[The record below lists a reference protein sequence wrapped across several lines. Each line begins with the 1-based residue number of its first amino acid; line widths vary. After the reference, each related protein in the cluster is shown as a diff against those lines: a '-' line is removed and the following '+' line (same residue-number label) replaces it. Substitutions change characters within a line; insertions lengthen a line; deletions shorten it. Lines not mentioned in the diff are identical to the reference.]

1 MPPRVR
7 KIPQRMCVG
16 CREMRAKRE
25 MVRVVR
31 APGGEVRVDPTGK
44 AAGRGAY
51 VDLREACVSVAI
63 RGRRLAQALEAD
75 VPAEVGEAL
84 AALLTRPRAPA
95 EPKVIRIPATRGR
108 STQRT

>member
-7 KIPQRMCVG
+7 RIPQRMCVG

-31 APGGEVRVDPTGK
+31 TPAGEIRVDPTGK

-51 VDLREACVSVAI
+51 VDPREACVTAAI
-63 RGRRLAQALEAD
+63 RDRRLAQALEAEI
-75 VPAEVGEAL
+75 PAEIADVLRAL
-84 AALLTRPRAPA
+84 PSLPAPT
-95 EPKVIRIPATRGR
+95 EPKVIRIPASPR
-108 STQRT
+108 SIQRT

>member
-16 CREMRAKRE
+16 CREMRSKRE

-31 APGGEVRVDPTGK
+31 TPSGEVRTDPTGK

-51 VDLREACVSVAI
+51 VDLREACVTVAI
-63 RGRRLAQALEAD
+63 RDRRLAQALEAD
-75 VPAEVGEAL
+75 VPPEIGEAL
-84 AALLTRPRAPA
+84 RALLLRPPAPA
-95 EPKVIRIPATRGR
+95 APKVIRIPAGRGR
-108 STQRT
+108 SAQRT